1 MEWEDKVKMVYLL
14 NNGLYQEAVDLFSK
28 EEDWDEQAVT
38 MFVCGFDLTKCGL
51 LEPIKERICNATT
64 EDFKTAL
71 RLALIQEH
79 FNKD

>member
-1 MEWEDKVKMVYLL
+1 MEWEDKVNMVRLL
-14 NNGLYQEAVDLFSK
+14 NNSLYQEAIDLFSN

-38 MFVCGFDLTKCGL
+38 MFVFGFDLTKCSL

-71 RLALIQEH
+71 RLSLIQEH

>member
-1 MEWEDKVKMVYLL
+1 MEWEDKVKMVRLL
-14 NNGLYQEAVDLFSK
+14 NNGLYQEAVDLFNK

-38 MFVCGFDLTKCGL
+38 MFVFGFDLTKCSL

>member
-1 MEWEDKVKMVYLL
+1 MEWEDKVKMVDLL
-14 NNGLYQEAVDLFSK
+14 NNGLYQEAVDLFG
-28 EEDWDEQAVT
+28 EERDWDGQAVI
-38 MFVCGFDLTKCGL
+38 MFINGFDLTKCSL

-64 EDFKTAL
+64 EDFRTAL